1 MMIFL
6 PYTHPWD
13 FLSAPAPQL
22 RIGSMDLAIAQQ
34 ASSSG

>member
-6 PYTHPWD
+6 PYTPPWD

-22 RIGSMDLAIAQQ
+22 HIGSIDLAIAQQ
-34 ASSSG
+34 ALSSG